1 MSAAIAASHGR
12 VDRVDSSSPDAAA
25 AAAADEPVA
34 PQPVDDETTAVI
46 EIEGDTEAGK
56 TAKTGR
62 SVLRWVAPAVL
73 VAILAGAGYEGWLLF
88 QHHQRDAAA
97 AQALEAAEKYAVA
110 LTGVD
115 PNAIDKN
122 FAEVLDGATGEFKR
136 MYSESAEHLR
146 QLLIE
151 NKAAAHG
158 TVVEAAVKSA
168 AKNRVEV
175 MLFIDQSVSNKAAP
189 GPQIDR
195 SRIVITMEKVG
206 DRWLAGNVD
215 MP

>member
-1 MSAAIAASHGR
+1 M
-12 VDRVDSSSPDAAA
+12 DSSSPDAAA